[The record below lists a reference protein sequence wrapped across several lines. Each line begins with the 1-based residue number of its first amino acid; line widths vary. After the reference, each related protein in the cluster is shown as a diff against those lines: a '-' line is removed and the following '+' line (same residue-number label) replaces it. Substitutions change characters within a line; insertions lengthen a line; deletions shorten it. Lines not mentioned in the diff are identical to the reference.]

1 MPGTAHPGDSEGS
14 WSDGCPPIGG
24 GSEIEEGFTP
34 PADFGQCGTRPVGWP
49 SPRYRSVQLQ
59 QVVHRAEQ
67 RPLVLHGPLPAP
79 EKLLKLAGV
88 FDLSEDRF
96 HDRLAT
102 RVHGASSGIGATRRR
117 SSPSPMCCS
126 SRPTMCWPITRP
138 TGNSV
143 PTTYDRRHTERAT
156 RRAIQALE
164 RQGYRVT
171 LERVA

>member
-1 MPGTAHPGDSEGS
+1 MPGTAHPGTRKDRGAMVVLRSGAEVRSKRDSR
-14 WSDGCPPIGG
+14 PQR
-24 GSEIEEGFTP
+24 TL
-34 PADFGQCGTRPVGWP
+34 GQCGTRPVGWP

-79 EKLLKLAGV
+79 ENLLKLAGV

-138 TGNSV
+138 TGIRCRLLR
-143 PTTYDRRHTERAT
+143 PPPHGAGHTASHPG
-156 RRAIQALE
+156 A
-164 RQGYRVT
+164 
-171 LERVA
+171 